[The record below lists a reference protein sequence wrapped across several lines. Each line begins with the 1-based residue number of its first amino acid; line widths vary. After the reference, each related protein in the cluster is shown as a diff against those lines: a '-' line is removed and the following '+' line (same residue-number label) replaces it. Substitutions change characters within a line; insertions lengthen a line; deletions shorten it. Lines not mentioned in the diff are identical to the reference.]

1 MAADIDS
8 RENLIYDNNFLDN
21 NGDGVQATDN
31 GTDNRWN
38 TSTGGNYW
46 SDWMTPDDNGNGIVD
61 EPYELDGDAGASD
74 LLPLTDVPSN
84 PIVRADAGSDIT
96 VNQHREV
103 TFNGTGSWANAA
115 IVNFTWSFE
124 YGGIGVHLYGERPS
138 FLFHDAGTYSVDL
151 RVLDARGRNDTDN
164 MTVNVLDTEAP
175 VALAG
180 PDTVINRGEA
190 YRFNGSGSTDN
201 TKITNLTWS
210 FEYGGDEV
218 RLYGTDASFIFVV
231 PGIYNITLTVID
243 TGGNVHRDYLTL
255 TVRDSDLPIAR
266 AGKDVTVEQYDRV
279 SFDGGTS
286 FAVGSANHTWSFE
299 YEGKDIILYGPTGSF
314 TFVEPGE
321 YNVTLNVTDGQGRWD
336 LDHLL
341 VTVEDVT
348 PPVAEAGTNRT
359 VSPGDTVELDGR
371 TSRDNVGI
379 DNYTWTIERNGS
391 ELSLYGPQVTHL
403 FGLPGIYGV
412 ALTVKD
418 EGGNSDTDEI
428 FINVTGEGTDEP
440 DNGDGNESDSDGDG
454 WNDTTEEK
462 CGTDPYDN
470 TSFPEDM
477 DGDGIPDKLDGDI
490 DGDGVPNE
498 KDAYPRDPD
507 RWEKESHLQTI
518 LIFVGLGLVLLI
530 ASILVYSKLKGRDIL
545 SNEKRQMIVDYINE
559 HPGEHYRE
567 IKRKLSMPSGTLR
580 HHLRTLETASM
591 IRGHRDGKYL
601 YYFPYSVRNVPPVLT
616 PAQKEIVET
625 IGKRPG
631 LTARELAKS
640 MGKTRRAVHH
650 HLSEMSDL
658 GIVRPEANGKG
669 SCWHLSEGEWK
680 GGELT

>member
-231 PGIYNITLTVID
+231 PGIYNIT
-243 TGGNVHRDYLTL
+243 GCCKN
-255 TVRDSDLPIAR
+255 
-266 AGKDVTVEQYDRV
+266 
-279 SFDGGTS
+279 
-286 FAVGSANHTWSFE
+286 
-299 YEGKDIILYGPTGSF
+299 
-314 TFVEPGE
+314 
-321 YNVTLNVTDGQGRWD
+321 
-336 LDHLL
+336 
-341 VTVEDVT
+341 
-348 PPVAEAGTNRT
+348 
-359 VSPGDTVELDGR
+359 
-371 TSRDNVGI
+371 
-379 DNYTWTIERNGS
+379 
-391 ELSLYGPQVTHL
+391 
-403 FGLPGIYGV
+403 
-412 ALTVKD
+412 
-418 EGGNSDTDEI
+418 
-428 FINVTGEGTDEP
+428 
-440 DNGDGNESDSDGDG
+440 
-454 WNDTTEEK
+454 
-462 CGTDPYDN
+462 
-470 TSFPEDM
+470 
-477 DGDGIPDKLDGDI
+477 
-490 DGDGVPNE
+490 PNE
-498 KDAYPRDPD
+498 K
-507 RWEKESHLQTI
+507 
-518 LIFVGLGLVLLI
+518 
-530 ASILVYSKLKGRDIL
+530 
-545 SNEKRQMIVDYINE
+545 
-559 HPGEHYRE
+559 
-567 IKRKLSMPSGTLR
+567 
-580 HHLRTLETASM
+580 
-591 IRGHRDGKYL
+591 
-601 YYFPYSVRNVPPVLT
+601 
-616 PAQKEIVET
+616 
-625 IGKRPG
+625 
-631 LTARELAKS
+631 
-640 MGKTRRAVHH
+640 
-650 HLSEMSDL
+650 
-658 GIVRPEANGKG
+658 
-669 SCWHLSEGEWK
+669 
-680 GGELT
+680 